1 MKKKLLLTLAVSS
14 LIFGSIGLVTSC
26 EPANGEVEGN
36 KNYEGEGEPDP
47 TLGKNGDTY
56 LDTLTNTTYIKVNG
70 NWEIKSNSNHYEG
83 SGIPNNAFGE
93 EGDTFTDTSTGDKLM
108 VLLLLIL

>member
-56 LDTLTNTTYIKVNG
+56 LDTLTNTTYIGKLNRTLIIMKEAVFQIMHLEKK
-70 NWEIKSNSNHYEG
+70 EIH
-83 SGIPNNAFGE
+83 
-93 EGDTFTDTSTGDKLM
+93 
-108 VLLLLIL
+108 LLIPQPVINM

>member
-47 TLGKNGDTY
+47 TLGKNGDT
-56 LDTLTNTTYIKVNG
+56 
-70 NWEIKSNSNHYEG
+70 
-83 SGIPNNAFGE
+83 
-93 EGDTFTDTSTGDKLM
+93 
-108 VLLLLIL
+108 